1 MLEQAAGYA
10 FLAAL
15 TPTAFL
21 ITAVYL
27 AAANP
32 RRTLSFFLIGAVLTS
47 AVVGVIVLLALH
59 AGGLNH
65 PHQRQPRYGLRL
77 GLGVLALCAAV
88 YFRRRKPK
96 PPDPNKKPGLVNR
109 LVARPA
115 PGTALAAGMLVFAP
129 SVSFIAA
136 VQVIATAR
144 ASTAVIVLG
153 VALIVAID
161 VLFAWLPLVLH
172 LVAPGPTTRWVK
184 AAENW
189 VRANGRLVAV
199 TALAVAGVLLVID
212 GSVGLAS

>member
-15 TPTAFL
+15 TPTGFL

-27 AAANP
+27 ATANP
-32 RRTLSFFLIGAVLTS
+32 RRALSFFLIGALVMS
-47 AVVGVIVLLALH
+47 VVAGVVVLLALH

-77 GLGVLALCAAV
+77 GLGLLALCAAF

-96 PPDPNKKPGLVNR
+96 PKDPNKKPSLVSR
-109 LVARPA
+109 LVARPG
-115 PGTALAAGMLVFAP
+115 PGTAFAAGLLVFAP

-136 VQVIATAR
+136 AQVIATSK
-144 ASTAVIVLG
+144 ASAAVIVLG
-153 VALIVAID
+153 LALIVVID

-172 LVAPGPTTRWVK
+172 LVAPRATTRWVK
-184 AAENW
+184 AAETW

-199 TALAVAGVLLVID
+199 VALAVAGVLLVID